1 MEIRKKIEVLVKTIP
16 SGISPEDHRTACSVI
31 SGAMNN
37 KTYKEI
43 VKYYSLSASLSEKW
57 WGYFNFGDIE
67 FREKN
72 KRGSKSS
79 SLDSFVKSNF
89 GNIYKSSD
97 IVKICNITNPTL
109 YNFINANRG
118 YFKKVSRGEY
128 QIIDADS
135 ERIKEK
141 NAKS

>member
-1 MEIRKKIEVLVKTIP
+1 
-16 SGISPEDHRTACSVI
+16 
-31 SGAMNN
+31 MNN

-43 VKYYSLSASLSEKW
+43 VRYYSLSVSLSEKW
-57 WGYFNFGDIE
+57 WEYFNFGDIK
-67 FREKN
+67 FQEKN

-89 GNIYKSSD
+89 GNTYKSSD

-128 QIIDADS
+128 QIIDPNS

-141 NAKS
+141 SAKS